1 MSPAKDTKDDG
12 PRIMPFPVALHYEM
26 PAAPA
31 ITRYGEAL
39 IDGRIIGQRC
49 TGDCGLVY
57 VPPRDYCPIDVIEL
71 TAADDVELGDHGTI
85 VNFTVVTPVQYPG
98 QEETEPF
105 ARVSIALDGPGGM
118 LQLQDVLDTPVSE
131 VRVGMRVAA
140 VWRPEGE
147 RNLDELAAG
156 GWSSTGGGIEGWMP
170 TGEPD
175 LDVSS
180 LAGKGF

>member
-1 MSPAKDTKDDG
+1 MSPDATKDAA
-12 PRIMPFPVALHYEM
+12 PRIMPFPVALHYES

-31 ITRYGEAL
+31 VTRYAQAL
-39 IDGRIIGQRC
+39 IDGRIIGQQC
-49 TGDCGLVY
+49 AGDCGLIY
-57 VPPRDYCPIDVIEL
+57 VPPRDLCPIDVIKL
-71 TAADDVELGDHGTI
+71 TAADDVDLGDRGTI

-118 LQLQDVLDTPVSE
+118 LQLQEVLDTPVSE

-140 VWRPEGE
+140 VWRPASE

-156 GWSSTGGGIEGWMP
+156 GWTSTDGGIEGWMP

-175 LDVSS
+175 ADVST

>member
-1 MSPAKDTKDDG
+1 MSPVADDG
-12 PRIMPFPVALHYEM
+12 PRIMPFPVALHYEA

-49 TGDCGLVY
+49 TGECGLVY
-57 VPPRDYCPIDVIEL
+57 VPPRDYCPIDVIKL
-71 TAADDVELGDHGTI
+71 STDDDVELGDHGTDRQLHRGDTGA
-85 VNFTVVTPVQYPG
+85 VPRSGGDRALRP
-98 QEETEPF
+98 
-105 ARVSIALDGPGGM
+105 RVSIALDGPGGM
-118 LQLQDVLDTPVSE
+118 LQLQDVIDTPVGD

-140 VWRPEGE
+140 VWRPASE

-156 GWSSTGGGIEGWMP
+156 GWSSTNGGIEGWMP
-170 TGEPD
+170 TGEAD
-175 LDVSS
+175 VDVSQ

>member
-1 MSPAKDTKDDG
+1 M
-12 PRIMPFPVALHYEM
+12 
-26 PAAPA
+26 
-31 ITRYGEAL
+31 
-39 IDGRIIGQRC
+39 
-49 TGDCGLVY
+49 Y

-71 TAADDVELGDHGTI
+71 TTDDDVELGDHGTI

-140 VWRPEGE
+140 VWRPEGS
-147 RNLDELAAG
+147 ATSTSSPPAG
-156 GWSSTGGGIEGWMP
+156 GAAPSGGIEGWMP

-175 LDVSS
+175 LDVSA

>member
-1 MSPAKDTKDDG
+1 MSGAKDGIKDDA

-71 TAADDVELGDHGTI
+71 TPADDVDLGDHGTI
-85 VNFTVVTPVQYPG
+85 VNFTVVTPV
-98 QEETEPF
+98 
-105 ARVSIALDGPGGM
+105 
-118 LQLQDVLDTPVSE
+118 
-131 VRVGMRVAA
+131 
-140 VWRPEGE
+140 
-147 RNLDELAAG
+147 
-156 GWSSTGGGIEGWMP
+156 
-170 TGEPD
+170 
-175 LDVSS
+175 
-180 LAGKGF
+180 

>member
-1 MSPAKDTKDDG
+1 MTAAAADA
-12 PRIMPFPVALHYEM
+12 PRIMPFPVALHYES
-26 PAAPA
+26 PASPA
-31 ITRYGEAL
+31 SVRYGEAL
-39 IDGRIIGQRC
+39 IDGRILGQRC

-57 VPPRDYCPIDVIEL
+57 VPPRDLCPIDVIAL
-71 TAADDVELGDHGTI
+71 SADDDVELDDRGVI

-105 ARVSIALDGPGGM
+105 ARVSIQLDGPGGT
-118 LQLQDVLDTPVSE
+118 LQLQDLLEVPVGD
-131 VRVGMRVAA
+131 VRVGMRVSA
-140 VWRPEGE
+140 VWRPVAE
-147 RNLDELAAG
+147 RNLDELGAG

-175 LDVSS
+175 VDVSA